1 MSWPNEHL
9 ATLNVQTKPNTEE
22 IMRTN
27 KLMLVATMALGVLLA
42 CGTSAMAQD
51 NKEGKGG
58 KRGRM
63 SAEERLKQMDESLK
77 LTEAQK
83 PKVKA
88 ALEDTQT
95 KMQEARTAP
104 QEERGEKMRTIMA
117 DETKKMKEILTPE
130 QFTKYEE
137 MRPARGG
144 GKKKGDSEKKE

>member
-1 MSWPNEHL
+1 M
-9 ATLNVQTKPNTEE
+9 T
-22 IMRTN
+22 
-27 KLMLVATMALGVLLA
+27 TMALGALLV
-42 CGTSAMAQD
+42 CGTAVMAQD

-63 SAEERLKQMDESLK
+63 SAEERLQAMTDNLK
-77 LTEAQK
+77 LTDEQK

-95 KMQEARTAP
+95 KMQEARSAP

-117 DETKKMKEILTPE
+117 DEGKKMKEILTPE
-130 QFTKYEE
+130 QYTKYEE

-144 GKKKGDSEKKE
+144 GKKKDGEKKE